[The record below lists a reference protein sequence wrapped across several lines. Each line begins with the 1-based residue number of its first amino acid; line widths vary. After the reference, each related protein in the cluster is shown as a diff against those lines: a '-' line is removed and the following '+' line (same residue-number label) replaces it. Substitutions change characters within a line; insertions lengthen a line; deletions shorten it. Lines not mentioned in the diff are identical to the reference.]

1 MRKLIVFV
9 ALIITFGFATAA
21 NAAQI
26 ASPAIFGA
34 HTQTGAMCAI
44 YNAGTTPLTVTL
56 RILDESGGVVKSQA
70 GTLQPG
76 EFGSIFTSISFG
88 VAYAC
93 SANASGVSNL
103 RGTMI
108 IMQHYIDD
116 FGGGANRSI
125 RSAQLR

>member
-9 ALIITFGFATAA
+9 ACIATFGFATTAS
-21 NAAQI
+21 AAQI

-34 HTQTGAMCAI
+34 HTQTGAMCII
-44 YNAGTTPLTVTL
+44 YNAGTTPVTVSL
-56 RILDESGGVVKSQA
+56 RILNESGGVVRSQTRTV
-70 GTLQPG
+70 GPG
-76 EFGSIFTSISFG
+76 QFDSIFTSISFG
-88 VAYAC
+88 VAYGCTAT
-93 SANASGVSNL
+93 ASGVGNL